1 LAVDLR
7 LIIYMWSPADK
18 NALPTQKDLIHAR
31 EAILAIE
38 GELELA
44 QRRVQQLMEE
54 LDQRKAWTAPIRKLS
69 TEILSLIFVA
79 SAQDD
84 WRTLLSISAACGL
97 WHKIAL
103 STPQL
108 WQFLELK
115 GEDDLDLLETYVER
129 SGQCL
134 HHVKLAGQG
143 LFSRLTEYA
152 DRIES
157 IVSPD
162 VPPVE
167 VSLPTFIRLASLRI
181 TSNEV
186 VNFYQLTRPRFPIV
200 SHMELSGAIDG
211 PYASA
216 FGGVGYNFPPVRTL
230 RLTSQSVARRAA
242 WLYVLRGC
250 RSSLTSLEIDNKDK
264 TRQPK
269 SPDIDMPLLQCL
281 RINHYDSCVESLHVN
296 LMTPGLTAYIQS
308 PGDKY
313 YRSNETLTHDY
324 IDSVTHLRLDHVPVM
339 EDFPLLRVFQLA
351 MPFQCVEKVFEQLK
365 TNQACPALEHLE
377 FRSDRASKPPTNG
390 ASLISW
396 ANKNRPNLRVFFSI
410 GEWSVDIPGHIRNSV
425 RA

>member
-1 LAVDLR
+1 
-7 LIIYMWSPADK
+7 MWSPADK
-18 NALPTQKDLIHAR
+18 SALPTQKDLILAR
-31 EAILAIE
+31 EAIWTIE

-44 QRRVQQLMEE
+44 QRRVQQLMAE
-54 LDQRKAWTAPIRKLS
+54 LDERRAWIAPIRKLS
-69 TEILSLIFVA
+69 TEILSFIFVA

-84 WRTLLSISAACGL
+84 WRSLLPISAVCGL
-97 WHKIAL
+97 WHNIAL
-103 STPQL
+103 STPRL
-108 WQFLELK
+108 WRFLELRD
-115 GEDDLDLLETYVER
+115 EDDPDLLKTYFEQ

-134 HHVKLAGQG
+134 HHVKLLRQGQFTQ
-143 LFSRLTEYA
+143 LAEYA

-167 VSLPTFIRLASLRI
+167 VSLPTFIKLASLRI

-216 FGGVGYNFPPVRTL
+216 FGGVGYNFPPVKTL
-230 RLTSQSVARRAA
+230 RLTSQSVARRPA

-264 TRQPK
+264 TRQSK
-269 SPDIDMPLLQCL
+269 SLDIDMPLLQYL

-296 LMTPGLTAYIQS
+296 LMTPGLTAYIQG

-313 YRSNETLTHDY
+313 YRSNETLTHAY
-324 IDSVTHLRLDHVPVM
+324 IDSVTHLRLDHVPAM

-351 MPFQCVEKVFEQLK
+351 SPFQCVEKVFEQLK

-377 FRSDRASKPPTNG
+377 FRSDRASKPPTNE

-396 ANKNRPNLRVFFSI
+396 ANKNRPNLRVLFSI
-410 GEWSVDIPGHIRNSV
+410 GEWSVDIPGHIGHLV